1 MRFTLVY
8 IFESD
13 KKRHKFMDNA
23 NQLLELSEFDRT
35 YQYKMKGIKDGREV
49 YELLDILTHYPDDP
63 NDNYSNKVE

>member
-1 MRFTLVY
+1 
-8 IFESD
+8 
-13 KKRHKFMDNA
+13 MDNA